1 MKEEFMDLYR
11 YRIFEKCKIMVNDL
25 TDVFKEIDL
34 FIEKRVKL
42 YLRDKGYSKLIFD
55 GIELRVEDEQFVWSV
70 HDKDELIDP
79 NAKEITIE
87 EVNKKFK
94 AGKEFLKYIDEEEG
108 IILFPK
114 ELYGKALMILAE
126 TTSEFIQREVLIEE
140 MDIFGIF
147 KIGNNGENNI
157 IY

>member
-1 MKEEFMDLYR
+1 MLEEFMDLYR
-11 YRIFEKCKIMVNDL
+11 YRIFERCKIMVNDL

-42 YLRDKGYSKLIFD
+42 YLRDKGYSKLIID
-55 GIELRVEDEQFVWSV
+55 GIELRYEEDNFVWSI
-70 HDKDELIDP
+70 HDKNELVDP
-79 NAKEITIE
+79 NAKEILFDD
-87 EVNKKFK
+87 VNKTFK

-114 ELYGKALMILAE
+114 ELYGKALVVLAE
-126 TTSEFIQREVLIEE
+126 TTSEFIQREELIEE
-140 MDIFGIF
+140 MEISNIF
-147 KIGNNGENNI
+147 KIGNNGVNNI